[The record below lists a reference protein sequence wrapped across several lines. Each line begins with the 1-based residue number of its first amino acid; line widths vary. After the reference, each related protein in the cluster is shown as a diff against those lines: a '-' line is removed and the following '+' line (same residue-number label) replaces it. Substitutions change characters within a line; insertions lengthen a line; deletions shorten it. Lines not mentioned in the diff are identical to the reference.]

1 MCFRLLGAAL
11 PLLSKEQMQLMMQ
24 GDLIRFYG
32 QHVVTVK
39 VGFPQ
44 GFRAGTHVSQLLG
57 RGLSLSLKWINT
69 AAVRG

>member
-11 PLLSKEQMQLMMQ
+11 PLLSKEQMQLVMQ

-32 QHVVTVK
+32 HHVVTVK

-44 GFRAGTHVSQLLG
+44 GFRGGTHVSQLLR
-57 RGLSLSLKWINT
+57 RGLSLSLVWINT
-69 AAVRG
+69 AAVRR

>member
-39 VGFPQ
+39 VGFR
-44 GFRAGTHVSQLLG
+44 GGTHVSQLLG
-57 RGLSLSLKWINT
+57 RGLSLSLEWINT